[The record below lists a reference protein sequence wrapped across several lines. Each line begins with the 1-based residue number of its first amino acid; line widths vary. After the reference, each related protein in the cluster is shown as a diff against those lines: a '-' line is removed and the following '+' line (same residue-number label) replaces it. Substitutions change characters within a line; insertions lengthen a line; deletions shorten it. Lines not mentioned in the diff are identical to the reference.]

1 MSRRRFIMA
10 AGLLVLPVVPARGQ
24 QRKVIGYL
32 ANNPDPKAIP
42 TYRAFIQGL
51 NQLGWIEGKNFEIRI
66 RSSENDDSRFPA
78 LAGELVRQN
87 VDVIVT
93 TGAGSTRA
101 AQAATKTIP
110 VVFGSTANPVEL
122 GFVKSLAHPDGN
134 VTGMAF
140 FSLELGPKRLQ
151 LLKEILPQA
160 KRFARFYSA
169 GNQHMSPEVA
179 QEPAAAARALN
190 VVLEH
195 VALRS
200 SADFEPAF
208 KSAVQKQVDAV
219 AIEADA
225 VFVNPADRAHL
236 ARLALQ
242 HRLPMI
248 GPDRRYAT
256 SGALI
261 TYGENFEA
269 MYQRAAYFVHRILNG
284 AKPSELPVEQPTVV
298 ETAVNL
304 KTAQA
309 LGITI
314 PETILVTAE
323 HIVK

>member
-1 MSRRRFIMA
+1 MA

-78 LAGELVRQN
+78 LASELARQN

-122 GFVKSLAHPDGN
+122 GFVKSLAHPAGN

-151 LLKEILPQA
+151 LLKEIVPQA

>member
-78 LAGELVRQN
+78 LASELARQN

-122 GFVKSLAHPDGN
+122 GFVKSLAHPAGN

-151 LLKEILPQA
+151 LLKEIVPQA

-195 VALRS
+195 VAVRS